1 MPSARPTQKK
11 ARRNPERT
19 RGLIL
24 TAAFAEFSQNGL
36 AGARVD
42 LVARRAGVNK
52 RMLYHYFTDKHGL
65 FREVIRRRMTDRTRW
80 LSAAPEDPA
89 EMAHY
94 WYSLMW
100 NDLDWIRLLEW
111 EALEIAES
119 DIIAEEKR
127 QEVFQNAL
135 ERIQE
140 GQRNGLIAAHY
151 DPAQVLLSIMAI
163 TSFPLAFP
171 QLTKMVTG
179 FSISSEE
186 FHRSRLKFLKQFV
199 VAFRPPGQ
207 LVNARSKAKRE
218 KA

>member
-1 MPSARPTQKK
+1 
-11 ARRNPERT
+11 
-19 RGLIL
+19 
-24 TAAFAEFSQNGL
+24 
-36 AGARVD
+36 
-42 LVARRAGVNK
+42 
-52 RMLYHYFTDKHGL
+52 
-65 FREVIRRRMTDRTRW
+65 
-80 LSAAPEDPA
+80 
-89 EMAHY
+89 
-94 WYSLMW
+94 MW

-127 QEVFQNAL
+127 HEVFQNAL

-186 FHRSRLKFLKQFV
+186 FHRSRLEFLKQFG
-199 VAFRPPGQ
+199 VAFRPARQFG
-207 LVNARSKAKRE
+207 NARSKVKRE

>member
-1 MPSARPTQKK
+1 M
-11 ARRNPERT
+11 
-19 RGLIL
+19 IL
-24 TAAFAEFSQNGL
+24 TAAFEEFSQNGL

-52 RMLYHYFTDKHGL
+52 RMLYHYFTDKLGL

-111 EALEIAES
+111 EALEIAEGN
-119 DIIAEEKR
+119 IIAEEKR

-135 ERIQE
+135 KCLCGWSGYLREEEAKQKGENLNE
-140 GQRNGLIAAHY
+140 GQTKFPSRTNLDCPDAGYDRLAHRM
-151 DPAQVLLSIMAI
+151 PSE
-163 TSFPLAFP
+163 
-171 QLTKMVTG
+171 TG
-179 FSISSEE
+179 GS
-186 FHRSRLKFLKQFV
+186 HQR
-199 VAFRPPGQ
+199 
-207 LVNARSKAKRE
+207 
-218 KA
+218 